1 MKPKTQFLEV
11 VRLIQQ
17 SRTKAYQSVNAE
29 LINCYWQVGEYISRR
44 IANAT
49 WGDRSIDD
57 LAKFIEKDHPDLK
70 GYTRSNL
77 YRMRQFYEIYCA
89 TQIVAPL
96 ARQLQHVNNQNT
108 IMVSPLVTPLTDI
121 RDTILA
127 QIGWTHHLI
136 IIARTKTPEERE
148 FYMRSC
154 IKERYSKRELDRQ
167 ISSGLFER
175 VMLGKHQF
183 PSAIQ
188 HPKKEALSVF
198 KSDYILEFLQL
209 PADHNESDL
218 QKALVTQ
225 MKKFIM
231 ELGRDFLFMGE
242 EYRIQVGNSDFKA
255 DLLFFHRG
263 LQCLVVVELKAE
275 KFKPEHLGQL
285 NFYLEAL
292 DRDVKKEHENPSIGI
307 LLCQDQDT
315 EVVKYALNR
324 SMSPTLVAA
333 YQTQLPDKNI
343 LQQKWKEIF
352 DETNVKYSM
361 RPTY

>member
-1 MKPKTQFLEV
+1 MKEETQFQEV
-11 VRLIQQ
+11 VSLIQQ
-17 SRTKAYQSVNAE
+17 SRTKAYQAVNAE
-29 LINCYWQVGEYISRR
+29 LINCYWQVGEYINRR
-44 IANAT
+44 IADT
-49 WGDRSIDD
+49 SWGDKTVRD
-57 LAKFIEKDHPDLK
+57 LVKFIEKKHPDPK
-70 GYTRSNL
+70 GYNRVGL
-77 YRMRQFYEIYCA
+77 YRMKQFYETYFA
-89 TQIVAPL
+89 TQIVSPPV
-96 ARQLQHVNNQNT
+96 RQLQAVENQKS
-108 IMVSPLVTPLTDI
+108 IIVSSLLRQLSDI

-136 IIARTKTPEERE
+136 IFTRAKTTEERE
-148 FYMRSC
+148 FYIRAC
-154 IKERYSKRELDRQ
+154 IRERYSTRELDRQ

-183 PSAIQ
+183 PSTIG

-209 PADHNESDL
+209 PPNHNESEL
-218 QKALVTQ
+218 QKALVAQ
-225 MKKFIM
+225 MKQFIL
-231 ELGRDFLFMGE
+231 ELGRDFIFMGE
-242 EYRIQVGNSDFKA
+242 EYRIQVGNSDFVI

-263 LQCLVVVELKAE
+263 LQCLVAFELKAE

-324 SMSPTLVAA
+324 SLSPTLVAA
-333 YQTQLPDKNI
+333 YQTQLPDKDI
-343 LQQKWKEIF
+343 LQQKWKEVF
-352 DETNVKYSM
+352 EETFQKQGDQCG
-361 RPTY
+361 

>member
-1 MKPKTQFLEV
+1 MKQETQFLEV

-29 LINCYWQVGEYISRR
+29 LINCYWQVGEYIGRR
-44 IANAT
+44 VASAT
-49 WGDRSIDD
+49 WGDSSIRA
-57 LAKFIEKDHPDLK
+57 LAKFIEKSYPDLK
-70 GYTRSNL
+70 GYNRVGL
-77 YRMRQFYEIYCA
+77 YRMKQFYEAYSDS
-89 TQIVAPL
+89 QIVSPVV
-96 ARQLQHVNNQNT
+96 RQIEGAENQSNT
-108 IMVSPLVTPLTDI
+108 VVSSKQEQLSDV
-121 RDTILA
+121 RKTILA
-127 QIGWTHHLI
+127 QVGWTHHLI
-136 IIARTKTPEERE
+136 IIARTKTIEERE
-148 FYMRSC
+148 FYIRRS
-154 IKERYSKRELDRQ
+154 IVERYSKRELDRQ

-175 VMLGKHQF
+175 VMLGKHQL
-183 PSAIQ
+183 PSSIN

-209 PADHNESDL
+209 PSNHNESDL

-225 MKKFIM
+225 MKKFIL
-231 ELGRDFLFMGE
+231 ELGRDFLFIGE
-242 EYRIQVGNSDFKA
+242 EYKLQVGNSDFKA
-255 DLLFFHRG
+255 DLLFYHRG

-324 SMSPTLVAA
+324 SLSPTLVAA
-333 YQTQLPDKNI
+333 YQTQLPDKGI
-343 LQQKWKEIF
+343 LQEKWREIV
-352 DETNVKYSM
+352 EAIT
-361 RPTY
+361 

>member
-1 MKPKTQFLEV
+1 V
-11 VRLIQQ
+11 VGLIQQ

-44 IANAT
+44 IANAI
-49 WGDRSIDD
+49 WGDKTIVD
-57 LAKFIEKDHPDLK
+57 LAKFIEKNYPDLK
-70 GYTRSNL
+70 GYNRMGL
-77 YRMRQFYEIYCA
+77 YRMRKFYETYSTKA
-89 TQIVAPL
+89 IVSPAVI
-96 ARQLQHVNNQNT
+96 QLQNAESQNNT
-108 IMVSPLVTPLTDI
+108 IASLSDI
-121 RDTILA
+121 SETILA
-127 QIGWTHHLI
+127 KIGWTHHLI
-136 IIARTKTPEERE
+136 IFTRARTPEERE
-148 FYMRSC
+148 FYIRAC

-183 PSAIQ
+183 PSTIQ

-209 PADHNESDL
+209 PANHNESDL
-218 QKALVTQ
+218 QKALVAQ
-225 MKKFIM
+225 MKKFIL

-292 DRDVKKEHENPSIGI
+292 DRDVKKDHENPSIGI

-315 EVVKYALNR
+315 EVVKYSLNR

-343 LQQKWKEIF
+343 LQRKWREIME
-352 DETNVKYSM
+352 ETVG
-361 RPTY
+361 

>member
-1 MKPKTQFLEV
+1 M
-11 VRLIQQ
+11 
-17 SRTKAYQSVNAE
+17 
-29 LINCYWQVGEYISRR
+29 INCYWQVGEYISRR

-49 WGDRSIDD
+49 WGDKTIDN
-57 LAKFIEKDHPDLK
+57 LAKFIEKNHPDLK

-77 YRMRQFYEIYCA
+77 YRMKQFYETYYT

-96 ARQLQHVNNQNT
+96 ARQLKNAESQDN
-108 IMVSPLVTPLTDI
+108 IIVSLVVTQLTNI

-136 IIARTKTPEERE
+136 IFTRAKTPEERE
-148 FYMRSC
+148 FYIRAC

-183 PSAIQ
+183 
-188 HPKKEALSVF
+188 
-198 KSDYILEFLQL
+198 
-209 PADHNESDL
+209 
-218 QKALVTQ
+218 
-225 MKKFIM
+225 
-231 ELGRDFLFMGE
+231 
-242 EYRIQVGNSDFKA
+242 
-255 DLLFFHRG
+255 
-263 LQCLVVVELKAE
+263 
-275 KFKPEHLGQL
+275 
-285 NFYLEAL
+285 
-292 DRDVKKEHENPSIGI
+292 RDVKKEHENPSIGI

-352 DETNVKYSM
+352 EEASPDF
-361 RPTY
+361 RRGLCG

>member
-1 MKPKTQFLEV
+1 VKQETQFLEV
-11 VRLIQQ
+11 VGLIRQ
-17 SRTKAYQSVNAE
+17 SRTRAYQSVNAE

-44 IANAT
+44 IANAN
-49 WGDRSIDD
+49 WGDKSIED
-57 LAKFIEKDHPDLK
+57 LAKFIERNHPDLK
-70 GYTRSNL
+70 GYNRRGL
-77 YRMRQFYEIYCA
+77 YRMKQFYKTYSD
-89 TQIVAPL
+89 TQIVAPVVK
-96 ARQLQHVNNQNT
+96 QLQRIDNQ
-108 IMVSPLVTPLTDI
+108 IGKIVSPLVTQLTDV
-121 RDTILA
+121 RETILA

-136 IIARTKTPEERE
+136 IIARAKIPEERE
-148 FYMRSC
+148 FYVRAC
-154 IKERYSKRELDRQ
+154 IEERYSKRELDRQ

-175 VMLGKHQF
+175 VMLGKHQL
-183 PSAIQ
+183 PSTINY
-188 HPKKEALSVF
+188 PKKEALSVF

-209 PADHNESDL
+209 PANHNESDL
-218 QKALVTQ
+218 QKALVAQ
-225 MKKFIM
+225 MKKFIL

-242 EYRIQVGNSDFKA
+242 EHRIQVGNSDFKA

-307 LLCQDQDT
+307 LLCQDQDS
-315 EVVKYALNR
+315 EVVRYALNR

-333 YQTQLPDKNI
+333 YQTQLPDKNV

-352 DETNVKYSM
+352 EETKNL
-361 RPTY
+361 PG